1 MPHRFRTVAAAAL
14 LVVAPAVA
22 RADALSNLGW
32 DPESTATAG
41 SNVSIGR
48 SIGVLFA
55 NPALLPEVEP
65 RVHVGF
71 LAATPRVQVRLLPK
85 PARSDV
91 PRSIFDSTVAT
102 DPGAVDRPLPTAELP
117 NGRRDTLVR
126 ATDTRAVVGF
136 ATGFGLERFRFAVLA
151 AVPMG
156 GIASG
161 EPRAGR
167 ADAAS
172 VRTHYDDEREGHFS
186 NRLWMTRFGEWD
198 RVASVIAG
206 AGYRIDR
213 WISVGVGVQ
222 LAAAAVA
229 RLRVYVPDAA
239 VQDHA
244 ESNLETDVS
253 TSWRPIVGVRAKC
266 PKAPISL
273 GATFRAE
280 SSFKVDGASEV
291 QLWNDHEADPNR
303 TIPRRTTQV
312 FPMVFGWEP
321 MEVALGAGWEGARAD
336 VRVAATWE
344 RWSRYVDHHAQRPQD
359 AAAVP
364 GASIDRDA
372 YAFRDVVTLSGA
384 VTAHP
389 TRWLEITIGGAY
401 RPTPVPAQT
410 GRTSFVDTDVVSIAL
425 GERARFELGGRAFE
439 LSLGFQLSRML
450 PRTTHK
456 DPAQTVDVFP
466 DDARTLRGGQPMPE
480 AAGLQT
486 NSPGYPGYRAEG
498 FVLASTLALAHRF

>member
-1 MPHRFRTVAAAAL
+1 MLHRPGVLAAAVVVF
-14 LVVAPAVA
+14 LVLSPAVA
-22 RADALSNLGW
+22 RADVLSTLGW
-32 DPESTATAG
+32 DPEATATAG

-48 SIGVLFA
+48 SIGVVFA

-71 LAATPRVQVRLLPK
+71 LAATPRLQARLLPK
-85 PARSDV
+85 PPRSDV
-91 PRSIFDSTVAT
+91 PRSVFDSTVAT
-102 DPGAVDRPLPTAELP
+102 DPGAVDRPLPTAELAHA
-117 NGRRDTLVR
+117 RRDTVVR
-126 ATDTRAVVGF
+126 ATDTRMVVGF
-136 ATGFGLERFRFAVLA
+136 ATGFGLERFRFAALA

-156 GIASG
+156 GN
-161 EPRAGR
+161 
-167 ADAAS
+167 DAAS
-172 VRTHYDDEREGHFS
+172 IRTHYDDEREGHFS

-222 LAAAAVA
+222 LAATALA
-229 RLRVYVPDAA
+229 RIKVYVPDAA

-244 ESNLETDVS
+244 ESNLETDVA
-253 TSWRPIVGVRAKC
+253 TSWRPILGVRAKC
-266 PKAPISL
+266 PRAPIAV
-273 GATFRAE
+273 GATFRGE
-280 SSFKVDGASEV
+280 SSFRVDGASEV

-321 MEVALGAGWEGARAD
+321 MEVALGAGWEGERAD
-336 VRVAATWE
+336 VRLAATWE
-344 RWSRYVDHHAQRPQD
+344 RWSRYVDHHGQRPED
-359 AAAVP
+359 AAAIP
-364 GASIDRDA
+364 GVAVDRDA
-372 YAFRDVVTLSGA
+372 YRFRDVVTLSGA

-389 TRWLEITIGGAY
+389 ARWLEITIGGAY
-401 RPTPVPAQT
+401 RPTPVPAQV
-410 GRTSFVDTDVVSIAL
+410 GRTSFVDADVVSVAL
-425 GERARFELGGRAFE
+425 GERARFELAGRAFE

-456 DPAQTVDVFP
+456 DPAQTIDVFP
-466 DDARTLRGGQPMPE
+466 DDARTLRGAQPMPE

-486 NSPGYPGYRAEG
+486 HSPGFPGYRVEG